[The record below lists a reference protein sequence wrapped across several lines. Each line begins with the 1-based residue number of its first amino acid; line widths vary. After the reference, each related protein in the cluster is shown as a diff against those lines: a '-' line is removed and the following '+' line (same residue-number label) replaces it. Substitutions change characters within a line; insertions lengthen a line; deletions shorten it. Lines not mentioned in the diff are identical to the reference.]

1 MIYFTNIMSITFIP
15 IGIAVMTL
23 ALQWQ
28 MTLSIMNG
36 VAHCLTI
43 IYMMLHSENHDLV
56 FPILGT
62 LVTLTGITFMVK
74 IYVEAYVNLDKI

>member
-1 MIYFTNIMSITFIP
+1 MS
-15 IGIAVMTL
+15 L
-23 ALQWQ
+23 AHQWQ

-43 IYMMLHSENHDLV
+43 IYMMLHSEDHDLV

-62 LVTLTGITFMVK
+62 LVTMTGIAFFVK
-74 IYVEAYVNLDKI
+74 IYVEEYVNLDKI